1 MELRF
6 YSPESR
12 TKLTKRYVVKQN
24 HQYIVDKKELDQLK
38 ELQTRELK
46 HIKEYF
52 DQRLFCTDEIFKLK
66 SQQQDL
72 VHQLAIKHF
81 KELKEEKESLFLLK
95 EESKV
100 KQYDD
105 LHQNQLRKILD
116 RHRMQTENMIASHEQ
131 KNLTVDQSSEHYT
144 KLLFSNIMNWSETNL
159 TANSVCGSSHISLGS
174 TVRNSLMD
182 EARRSVASDT
192 QSIGY
197 TISEV
202 RSSSDPIRVARE
214 RIKFLKDRQR
224 EIKATQVHD
233 HLEELEQLQRHH
245 QQKIAEL
252 KQQHEVE
259 VFKLQKAHEK
269 EIMELQIVHN
279 REIEMEQSIHDAEEE
294 TLTERRILGSVLDS
308 VVDGIIIIDTN
319 AIVRRINFACENIFG
334 YTSEEIVGQNVKI
347 LMPEY
352 IAAKHDEIIANY
364 LRTGVKSVIGVGRK
378 LKGKRKNGELFS
390 IHLSVTEVKQEE
402 QHLFTGVIRDITN
415 ESIQEE
421 MFEAQCKRDEELQV
435 ITLAAEKRRAD
446 EAEQSRKQQ
455 ERYIDMICHEIRNPL
470 NGIQNNNELLSDLF
484 VDLVSCLEKKHTVID
499 ERLQKM
505 LDSAKEATTLIGL
518 CAKHQKTIADDVLSM
533 SKLNMNLIQ
542 ISDSTPFDPTD
553 IVHSSIETFR
563 NDALKRGIEMS
574 LETKNNLSQL
584 LGEYPKLFG
593 DPARLLQVLVQL
605 ISNAIKFTE
614 KSEKKKVTIIA
625 DCIGS
630 ENGFVFLEFS
640 VIDTGIGM
648 TEEEQGLLFKQ
659 FSQESYKTYAEY
671 GGSGLGL
678 FIAKELTTLMIH
690 KGGSISVSS
699 KKAKGTTI
707 SFVIKVGKQPQS
719 KTTNQSHA
727 SEKKQRILIV
737 DDDRSNRQ
745 AMKSHLEKARFSSD
759 ELDNGEKAVRAFSE
773 NPDRYSL
780 IFMDLE
786 MPVMGG
792 LEATQKIRAE
802 EARLEGTHKP
812 VAIVGVTGH
821 VGLRT
826 PERHGMQAVLL
837 KPFTRDEL
845 LAQVTRHI
853 AAARAPAPPHLQT
866 QVHTQ
871 PSAPPSSQP
880 QTIPSRLAA
889 LSRKRLCIASIGT
902 SNTSHD
908 DLVTLQCDSARIRP
922 NDVAWSADARLFAVC
937 ASSPLHAVT
946 IRSVLDGSVV
956 EAIPSSIFES
966 QSGPLSVTALAF
978 GPRRGS
984 RYLYIACANS
994 VLVWDR
1000 KERRIGARYP
1010 GPNAVISAITVNV
1023 DETAVGVADR
1033 NGKLVVHSLKTNTP
1047 TMLRS
1052 SLTQAINKCSFSPFK
1067 KSVIV
1072 AVGDDG
1078 DVVLWDINI
1087 SADPVF
1093 VIKQA
1098 HVAPIQGIAWS
1109 PCNKSLFATAGLD
1122 KKIHV
1127 FNKDENGKI
1136 LLKLDAEAPITCITA
1151 NDEFALAVGTITG
1164 KIIIF
1169 DVRSRKC
1176 IMSYQANNDG
1186 DTLSHLAFEPPQ
1198 WAQETSQ
1205 REQGGLNS
1213 AAGQNANHFGS
1224 KPPMKKPGVGANLP
1238 ASGSPVVAAFKER
1251 MAAVKEKQS
1260 GLMDLFSPVKPS
1272 FRQDPVSRTGVVS
1285 DGERAAS
1292 ETFELSTP
1300 NLLNSKSA
1308 IDNTNASIALFSPM
1322 ADRKTVSETNSPTD
1336 SVIAAEKAHGRYG
1349 GLGSSDPVS
1358 RLQSALQELKTQ
1370 TPGHIL
1376 VSTSSEIQRPRSP
1389 SISQPTKNLTIATGT
1404 KLSNTAAA
1412 ESTLRDFGAAPL
1424 TGETP
1429 TEPDSALA
1437 FIMNTNT
1444 AGPSTPVPS
1453 VSSGGLANGWNEK
1466 VILKNLP
1473 GSPGHTAVPLV
1484 GIKLLPPP
1492 SARHPLASVTHASN
1506 DEVSGTSAKNEI
1518 ATDSDSEFVVGE
1530 VDDEFNDPEG
1540 DAAAGNTSIIAG
1552 NFSEVVSVESN
1563 LRNDTVLSGDCDVDC
1578 DFWTCNEVVRTEPD
1592 QQDWKA
1598 GISIAESHEGIVN
1611 GGIGYEGVDDSGIQ
1625 VVEGG
1630 VGNEGYAHKVLEA
1643 VLESCLDDFRK
1654 QVREEIQNMHVEL
1667 LRQFCIQKKEMN
1679 DLFLA
1684 HSPTQELVKE
1694 VVRLRE
1700 ENARLRCGFK

>member
-1 MELRF
+1 MFVTTSARQTSRDLGRVSPIPHSVSFPTEFGDCTSSATALAPGGKRTPKLPKSPANNSNFFPDSQPLESEPGVPFTVAGEKLSISGCPFVPSVSSSPLESPPLLIESTHKSAEAVNAQHHDSLRNEYSIIEESIKKSQQEVVMKVYEAFRTQRNEIEISQLQKYQQNEIRYAKAAYEKYISLKQMSRQHKALNRMFAMESKIRDMKILHHGANSGLYAQMQQVLHENREELESTLLHTEKVHLRKCRNLIHNQDLRNKTDLAIFQMELRF

-81 KELKEEKESLFLLK
+81 KELKEEKESLFHLK

-455 ERYIDMICHEIRNPL
+455 ERYIDM
-470 NGIQNNNELLSDLF
+470 
-484 VDLVSCLEKKHTVID
+484 VSVMRFLPASNVNCLEKKHTVID

-553 IVHSSIETFR
+553 IVQSSIETFR

-678 FIAKELTTLMIH
+678 FIAKELTTLMV
-690 KGGSISVSS
+690 SV
-699 KKAKGTTI
+699 
-707 SFVIKVGKQPQS
+707 
-719 KTTNQSHA
+719 
-727 SEKKQRILIV
+727 
-737 DDDRSNRQ
+737 
-745 AMKSHLEKARFSSD
+745 
-759 ELDNGEKAVRAFSE
+759 
-773 NPDRYSL
+773 
-780 IFMDLE
+780 
-786 MPVMGG
+786 
-792 LEATQKIRAE
+792 
-802 EARLEGTHKP
+802 
-812 VAIVGVTGH
+812 
-821 VGLRT
+821 
-826 PERHGMQAVLL
+826 
-837 KPFTRDEL
+837 
-845 LAQVTRHI
+845 
-853 AAARAPAPPHLQT
+853 
-866 QVHTQ
+866 
-871 PSAPPSSQP
+871 
-880 QTIPSRLAA
+880 
-889 LSRKRLCIASIGT
+889 
-902 SNTSHD
+902 
-908 DLVTLQCDSARIRP
+908 
-922 NDVAWSADARLFAVC
+922 
-937 ASSPLHAVT
+937 
-946 IRSVLDGSVV
+946 
-956 EAIPSSIFES
+956 
-966 QSGPLSVTALAF
+966 
-978 GPRRGS
+978 
-984 RYLYIACANS
+984 
-994 VLVWDR
+994 
-1000 KERRIGARYP
+1000 
-1010 GPNAVISAITVNV
+1010 
-1023 DETAVGVADR
+1023 
-1033 NGKLVVHSLKTNTP
+1033 
-1047 TMLRS
+1047 
-1052 SLTQAINKCSFSPFK
+1052 
-1067 KSVIV
+1067 
-1072 AVGDDG
+1072 
-1078 DVVLWDINI
+1078 
-1087 SADPVF
+1087 
-1093 VIKQA
+1093 
-1098 HVAPIQGIAWS
+1098 
-1109 PCNKSLFATAGLD
+1109 
-1122 KKIHV
+1122 
-1127 FNKDENGKI
+1127 
-1136 LLKLDAEAPITCITA
+1136 
-1151 NDEFALAVGTITG
+1151 
-1164 KIIIF
+1164 
-1169 DVRSRKC
+1169 
-1176 IMSYQANNDG
+1176 
-1186 DTLSHLAFEPPQ
+1186 
-1198 WAQETSQ
+1198 
-1205 REQGGLNS
+1205 
-1213 AAGQNANHFGS
+1213 
-1224 KPPMKKPGVGANLP
+1224 
-1238 ASGSPVVAAFKER
+1238 
-1251 MAAVKEKQS
+1251 
-1260 GLMDLFSPVKPS
+1260 
-1272 FRQDPVSRTGVVS
+1272 
-1285 DGERAAS
+1285 
-1292 ETFELSTP
+1292 
-1300 NLLNSKSA
+1300 
-1308 IDNTNASIALFSPM
+1308 
-1322 ADRKTVSETNSPTD
+1322 
-1336 SVIAAEKAHGRYG
+1336 
-1349 GLGSSDPVS
+1349 
-1358 RLQSALQELKTQ
+1358 
-1370 TPGHIL
+1370 
-1376 VSTSSEIQRPRSP
+1376 
-1389 SISQPTKNLTIATGT
+1389 
-1404 KLSNTAAA
+1404 KLS
-1412 ESTLRDFGAAPL
+1412 
-1424 TGETP
+1424 
-1429 TEPDSALA
+1429 
-1437 FIMNTNT
+1437 I
-1444 AGPSTPVPS
+1444 
-1453 VSSGGLANGWNEK
+1453 
-1466 VILKNLP
+1466 
-1473 GSPGHTAVPLV
+1473 
-1484 GIKLLPPP
+1484 
-1492 SARHPLASVTHASN
+1492 
-1506 DEVSGTSAKNEI
+1506 
-1518 ATDSDSEFVVGE
+1518 
-1530 VDDEFNDPEG
+1530 
-1540 DAAAGNTSIIAG
+1540 
-1552 NFSEVVSVESN
+1552 
-1563 LRNDTVLSGDCDVDC
+1563 
-1578 DFWTCNEVVRTEPD
+1578 
-1592 QQDWKA
+1592 
-1598 GISIAESHEGIVN
+1598 
-1611 GGIGYEGVDDSGIQ
+1611 
-1625 VVEGG
+1625 
-1630 VGNEGYAHKVLEA
+1630 
-1643 VLESCLDDFRK
+1643 
-1654 QVREEIQNMHVEL
+1654 
-1667 LRQFCIQKKEMN
+1667 
-1679 DLFLA
+1679 
-1684 HSPTQELVKE
+1684 
-1694 VVRLRE
+1694 
-1700 ENARLRCGFK
+1700 